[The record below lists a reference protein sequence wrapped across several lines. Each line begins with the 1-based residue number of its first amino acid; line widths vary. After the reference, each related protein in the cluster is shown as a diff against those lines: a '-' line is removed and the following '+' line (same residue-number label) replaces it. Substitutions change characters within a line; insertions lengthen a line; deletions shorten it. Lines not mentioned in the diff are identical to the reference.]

1 MEHKAA
7 CRDSQNALLGFL
19 KPAQQTSRARYS
31 FVQDQHA
38 LAI

>member
-7 CRDSQNALLGFL
+7 CRDSRNALLGFL
-19 KPAQQTSRARYS
+19 KPAQHESRTRYHY
-31 FVQDQHA
+31 VQDHHA